1 MLILIPTDTLL
12 MFISASL
19 ALAVA
24 PGPDNL
30 FALSQSALF
39 GSRSGLLVTL
49 GLCTGLLLHIA
60 AATLGVAAIFQTSPL
75 AFNLLEA
82 VGAAYLV
89 LLAVQAF
96 RAGAAGLEV
105 GLHSGSGARAL
116 YFRGIIM
123 NVTNP
128 KVALF
133 FLAFLPQFTDGARG
147 SVASQMLLLGSF
159 FLVSTLLVFGPVAC
173 FAGFLGDRLQ
183 RSSALQKTLNRVA
196 GAIFIG
202 LAIRLLVAERLGS
215 TSP

>member
-1 MLILIPTDTLL
+1 MVLLIPTDILL
-12 MFISASL
+12 LFISASL

-30 FALSQSALF
+30 FVLSQSTLF

-60 AATLGVAAIFQTSPL
+60 AATLGVAAILQTSPL
-75 AFNLLEA
+75 AFNLLKA

-105 GLHSGSGARAL
+105 SSHSGSGARTL

-147 SVASQMLLLGSF
+147 SVALQMLLLGSF
-159 FLVSTLLVFGPVAC
+159 FMVSTLLVFGAIAC

-183 RSSALQKTLNRVA
+183 RSGALQTTLNRVA

-202 LAIRLLVAERLGS
+202 LAVRLLMAER
-215 TSP
+215 

>member
-1 MLILIPTDTLL
+1 MLILIPTDVLL
-12 MFISASL
+12 LFISASL

-30 FALSQSALF
+30 FVLSQSALF

-49 GLCTGLLLHIA
+49 GLCTGLLVHIA

-75 AFNLLEA
+75 AFNLLKA
-82 VGAAYLV
+82 LGAAYLV

-105 GLHSGSGARAL
+105 GAHSGSGARAL

-133 FLAFLPQFTDGARG
+133 FLAFLPQFTDSARG
-147 SVASQMLLLGSF
+147 SVALQMLLLGSF
-159 FLVSTLLVFGPVAC
+159 FMVSTLLVFGAVAC

-183 RSSALQKTLNRVA
+183 RSGALQKTLNRVA

-202 LAIRLLVAERLGS
+202 LSVRLLMAER
-215 TSP
+215 

>member
-1 MLILIPTDTLL
+1 MVILIPTDILL
-12 MFISASL
+12 LFISASL

-30 FALSQSALF
+30 FVLSQSALF

-75 AFNLLEA
+75 AFNLLKA

-96 RAGAAGLEV
+96 RASAAGLEV
-105 GLHSGSGARAL
+105 GSHSGSGARTL

-133 FLAFLPQFTDGARG
+133 FSRFSPSVHGWRAWFSGPANAATGKLFHGFNPTRLWGCGLLCRLPW
-147 SVASQMLLLGSF
+147 
-159 FLVSTLLVFGPVAC
+159 
-173 FAGFLGDRLQ
+173 
-183 RSSALQKTLNRVA
+183 
-196 GAIFIG
+196 
-202 LAIRLLVAERLGS
+202 
-215 TSP
+215 

>member
-1 MLILIPTDTLL
+1 MLILIPTDILL
-12 MFISASL
+12 LFISASL

-30 FALSQSALF
+30 FVLSQSALF
-39 GSRSGLLVTL
+39 GSRRGLLVTL

-60 AATLGVAAIFQTSPL
+60 AATLGVAAILQTSPL
-75 AFNLLEA
+75 AFNLLKA

-105 GLHSGSGARAL
+105 GSHSGSGARAL
-116 YFRGIIM
+116 YCRGIIM

-147 SVASQMLLLGSF
+147 SVVLQMLLLGSF
-159 FLVSTLLVFGPVAC
+159 FMLSTLLVFGAVAC

-183 RSSALQKTLNRVA
+183 RSGALQKTLNRVA

-202 LAIRLLVAERLGS
+202 LAVRLLMAER
-215 TSP
+215 

>member
-1 MLILIPTDTLL
+1 MLMLIPTDILL
-12 MFISASL
+12 LFISASL

-30 FALSQSALF
+30 FVLSQSALF

-75 AFNLLEA
+75 AFNLLKA

-89 LLAVQAF
+89 FLAVQAF
-96 RAGAAGLEV
+96 RAGAAGLEA
-105 GLHSGSGARAL
+105 GPHSASGARAL

-147 SVASQMLLLGSF
+147 SVALQMLLLGSF
-159 FLVSTLLVFGPVAC
+159 FMVSTLLVFGAVAC
-173 FAGFLGDRLQ
+173 FAGYLGDRLQ
-183 RSSALQKTLNRVA
+183 RSDALQKTLNRVA
-196 GAIFIG
+196 GTIFIG
-202 LAIRLLVAERLGS
+202 LAVRLLMAER
-215 TSP
+215 

>member
-1 MLILIPTDTLL
+1 MVILIPTDILL
-12 MFISASL
+12 LFISASL

-30 FALSQSALF
+30 FVLSQSALF

-75 AFNLLEA
+75 AFNLLKA

-105 GLHSGSGARAL
+105 GSHSGSGARAL

-147 SVASQMLLLGSF
+147 SVALQMLLLGSF
-159 FLVSTLLVFGPVAC
+159 FMVSTLLVFGVVAY
-173 FAGFLGDRLQ
+173 FAGFLGDRQQ
-183 RSSALQKTLNRVA
+183 RSGALQKTLNRVA
-196 GAIFIG
+196 GVIFIG
-202 LAIRLLVAERLGS
+202 LAVRLLVAEH
-215 TSP
+215 

>member
-1 MLILIPTDTLL
+1 MLILIPTDVLL
-12 MFISASL
+12 LFISASL

-30 FALSQSALF
+30 FVLSQSALF

-75 AFNLLEA
+75 AFNLLKA

-89 LLAVQAF
+89 FLAVQAF
-96 RAGAAGLEV
+96 RAGAAGLEA
-105 GLHSGSGARAL
+105 GLHSGSGARTL
-116 YFRGIIM
+116 YVRGIIM

-147 SVASQMLLLGSF
+147 SVALQMLLLGSF
-159 FLVSTLLVFGPVAC
+159 FMVSTLLVFGAVAC
-173 FAGFLGDRLQ
+173 FAGYLGDRLQ
-183 RSSALQKTLNRVA
+183 RSGALQKTLNRVA

-202 LAIRLLVAERLGS
+202 LAVRLLVAER
-215 TSP
+215 

>member
-1 MLILIPTDTLL
+1 MLILIPTDILL
-12 MFISASL
+12 LFISASL

-30 FALSQSALF
+30 FVLSQSALF

-60 AATLGVAAIFQTSPL
+60 AATLGVAAILQTSPL
-75 AFNLLEA
+75 AFNLLKA

-105 GLHSGSGARAL
+105 SSHSGSGARTL

-147 SVASQMLLLGSF
+147 SVALQMLLLGSF
-159 FLVSTLLVFGPVAC
+159 FMVSTLLVFGAIAC

-183 RSSALQKTLNRVA
+183 RSGALQTTLNRVA

-202 LAIRLLVAERLGS
+202 LAVRLLMAER
-215 TSP
+215 

>member
-1 MLILIPTDTLL
+1 M
-12 MFISASL
+12 
-19 ALAVA
+19 A

-30 FALSQSALF
+30 FVLSQSALL

-60 AATLGVAAIFQTSPL
+60 AATLGVAAILQTSPL
-75 AFNLLEA
+75 AFNLLKA

-105 GLHSGSGARAL
+105 SSHSGSGARTL

-147 SVASQMLLLGSF
+147 SVALQMLLLGSF
-159 FLVSTLLVFGPVAC
+159 FMVSTLLVFGAVAC

-183 RSSALQKTLNRVA
+183 RSGALQKTLNRVA

-202 LAIRLLVAERLGS
+202 LAVRLLVAER
-215 TSP
+215 

>member
-1 MLILIPTDTLL
+1 MVILIPTDILL
-12 MFISASL
+12 LFISASL

-30 FALSQSALF
+30 FVLSQSALF
-39 GSRSGLLVTL
+39 GSSSGLLVTL

-75 AFNLLEA
+75 AFNLLKA
-82 VGAAYLV
+82 VGASYLV

-105 GLHSGSGARAL
+105 GSHSGSGARAL

-133 FLAFLPQFTDGARG
+133 FLAFLPQFTEATRG
-147 SVASQMLLLGSF
+147 SVALQMLLLGSF
-159 FLVSTLLVFGPVAC
+159 FMASTLLVFGVVAC

-183 RSSALQKTLNRVA
+183 RSSAVQKALNRVA
-196 GAIFIG
+196 GSIFFG
-202 LAIRLLVAERLGS
+202 LAVRLLMTDR
-215 TSP
+215 

>member
-1 MLILIPTDTLL
+1 MLMLIPTDILL
-12 MFISASL
+12 LFISASL

-30 FALSQSALF
+30 FVLSQSALF

-75 AFNLLEA
+75 AFNLLKA

-89 LLAVQAF
+89 FLAVQAF
-96 RAGAAGLEV
+96 RAGAAGLEA
-105 GLHSGSGARAL
+105 GSHSGSGARTL
-116 YFRGIIM
+116 YVRGIIM

-147 SVASQMLLLGSF
+147 SVALQMLLLGSF
-159 FLVSTLLVFGPVAC
+159 FMVSTLLVFGAVAY

-183 RSSALQKTLNRVA
+183 RSGALQKKLNRVA
-196 GAIFIG
+196 GTIFIG
-202 LAIRLLVAERLGS
+202 LAVRLLVAER
-215 TSP
+215 

>member
-1 MLILIPTDTLL
+1 MLMLIPTDILL
-12 MFISASL
+12 LFISASL

-30 FALSQSALF
+30 FVLSQSALF

-75 AFNLLEA
+75 AFNLLKA

-105 GLHSGSGARAL
+105 GAHSGSGARAL

-147 SVASQMLLLGSF
+147 SVALQMLLLGSF
-159 FLVSTLLVFGPVAC
+159 FMVSTLLVFGAVAC
-173 FAGFLGDRLQ
+173 FAGYLGDRLQ
-183 RSSALQKTLNRVA
+183 RSDALQKTLNRVA

-202 LAIRLLVAERLGS
+202 LAVRLLMAER
-215 TSP
+215 

>member
-1 MLILIPTDTLL
+1 MLILIPTDVLL
-12 MFISASL
+12 LFISASL

-30 FALSQSALF
+30 FVLSQSALF

-49 GLCTGLLLHIA
+49 GLCTGLLVHIA

-75 AFNLLEA
+75 AFNLLKA
-82 VGAAYLV
+82 LGAAYLV

-105 GLHSGSGARAL
+105 GSHSGSGVRAL

-147 SVASQMLLLGSF
+147 SVALQMLLLGSF
-159 FLVSTLLVFGPVAC
+159 FMVSTLLVFGAVAC

-183 RSSALQKTLNRVA
+183 RFGALQKTLNRVA

-202 LAIRLLVAERLGS
+202 LAVRLLVAER
-215 TSP
+215 

>member
-1 MLILIPTDTLL
+1 MIPTDILL
-12 MFISASL
+12 LFISASL

-30 FALSQSALF
+30 FVLSQSALF
-39 GSRSGLLVTL
+39 GSSSGLLVTL

-75 AFNLLEA
+75 AFNLLKA
-82 VGAAYLV
+82 VGASYLV

-105 GLHSGSGARAL
+105 GSHSGSGARAL

-147 SVASQMLLLGSF
+147 SVALQMLLLGSF
-159 FLVSTLLVFGPVAC
+159 FMVSTLLVFGAVAC

-183 RSSALQKTLNRVA
+183 RSGALQKTLNRVA

-202 LAIRLLVAERLGS
+202 LAVRLLMAER
-215 TSP
+215 

>member
-1 MLILIPTDTLL
+1 MLILIPTDVLL
-12 MFISASL
+12 LFISASL

-30 FALSQSALF
+30 FVLSQSALF

-49 GLCTGLLLHIA
+49 GLCTGLLVHIA

-75 AFNLLEA
+75 AFNLLKA
-82 VGAAYLV
+82 LGAAYLV

-105 GLHSGSGARAL
+105 GAHSGSGARAL

-133 FLAFLPQFTDGARG
+133 FLAFLPQFTDSARG
-147 SVASQMLLLGSF
+147 SVALQMLLLGSF
-159 FLVSTLLVFGPVAC
+159 FMVSTLLVFGAVAC

-183 RSSALQKTLNRVA
+183 RSGALQKTLNRVA

-202 LAIRLLVAERLGS
+202 LSVRLLMTER
-215 TSP
+215 

>member
-1 MLILIPTDTLL
+1 MLILIPTDILL
-12 MFISASL
+12 LFISASL

-30 FALSQSALF
+30 FVLSQSALF

-60 AATLGVAAIFQTSPL
+60 AATLGVAAILQTSPL
-75 AFNLLEA
+75 AFNLLKA

-96 RAGAAGLEV
+96 RAGAAGLEA
-105 GLHSGSGARAL
+105 GSHSASGARAL

-147 SVASQMLLLGSF
+147 SVALQMLLLGSF
-159 FLVSTLLVFGPVAC
+159 FMVSTLLVFGAVAC
-173 FAGFLGDRLQ
+173 FAGYLGDRLQ
-183 RSSALQKTLNRVA
+183 RSDALQKTLNRVA

-202 LAIRLLVAERLGS
+202 LAVRLLMAER
-215 TSP
+215 

>member
-1 MLILIPTDTLL
+1 MLILIPTDVLL
-12 MFISASL
+12 LFISASL

-30 FALSQSALF
+30 FVLSQSALF

-49 GLCTGLLLHIA
+49 GLCTGLLVHIA

-75 AFNLLEA
+75 AFNLLKA

-96 RAGAAGLEV
+96 RASAAGLEV
-105 GLHSGSGARAL
+105 GAHSGSGARAL

-133 FLAFLPQFTDGARG
+133 FLAFLPQFTDSARG
-147 SVASQMLLLGSF
+147 SVALQMLLLGSF
-159 FLVSTLLVFGPVAC
+159 FMVSTLLVFGAVAC

-183 RSSALQKTLNRVA
+183 RSGALQKTLNRVA

-202 LAIRLLVAERLGS
+202 LSVRLLMAER
-215 TSP
+215 

>member
-1 MLILIPTDTLL
+1 MLILIPTDILL
-12 MFISASL
+12 LFISASL

-30 FALSQSALF
+30 FVLSQSALF

-60 AATLGVAAIFQTSPL
+60 AATLGVAAILQTSPL
-75 AFNLLEA
+75 AFNLLKA

-105 GLHSGSGARAL
+105 GSHSGSGARTL

-147 SVASQMLLLGSF
+147 SVALQMLLLGSF
-159 FLVSTLLVFGPVAC
+159 FMVSTLLVFGAVAC
-173 FAGFLGDRLQ
+173 FAGYLGDRLQ
-183 RSSALQKTLNRVA
+183 RSDALQKTLNRVA

-202 LAIRLLVAERLGS
+202 LAVRLLMAER
-215 TSP
+215 

>member
-1 MLILIPTDTLL
+1 MVLLIPTDILL
-12 MFISASL
+12 LFISASL

-30 FALSQSALF
+30 FVLSQSALF

-60 AATLGVAAIFQTSPL
+60 AATLGVAAILQTSPL
-75 AFNLLEA
+75 AFNLLKA

-105 GLHSGSGARAL
+105 SSHSGSGARTL

-147 SVASQMLLLGSF
+147 SVALQMLLLGSF
-159 FLVSTLLVFGPVAC
+159 FIVSTLLVFGAVAC

-183 RSSALQKTLNRVA
+183 RSGALQKTLNRVA
-196 GAIFIG
+196 GVIFIG
-202 LAIRLLVAERLGS
+202 LAVRLLVAER
-215 TSP
+215 

>member
-1 MLILIPTDTLL
+1 MLILIPTDILL
-12 MFISASL
+12 LFISASL

-30 FALSQSALF
+30 FVLSQSALF

-75 AFNLLEA
+75 AFNLLKA

-105 GLHSGSGARAL
+105 SSHSGSGARTL

-147 SVASQMLLLGSF
+147 SVALQMLLLGSF
-159 FLVSTLLVFGPVAC
+159 FMVSTLLVFGAIAC

-183 RSSALQKTLNRVA
+183 RSGALQTTLNRVA

-202 LAIRLLVAERLGS
+202 LAVRLLMAER
-215 TSP
+215 

>member
-1 MLILIPTDTLL
+1 MLMLIPTDILL
-12 MFISASL
+12 LFISASL

-30 FALSQSALF
+30 FVLSQSALF

-75 AFNLLEA
+75 AFNLLKA

-105 GLHSGSGARAL
+105 GSHSGAGARAL

-147 SVASQMLLLGSF
+147 SVALQMLLLGSF
-159 FLVSTLLVFGPVAC
+159 FMVSTLLVFGAVAC

-183 RSSALQKTLNRVA
+183 RSGALQKTLNRVA

-202 LAIRLLVAERLGS
+202 LAVRLLVAER
-215 TSP
+215 

>member
-1 MLILIPTDTLL
+1 MLILIPTDVLL
-12 MFISASL
+12 LFISASL

-30 FALSQSALF
+30 FVLSQSALF

-75 AFNLLEA
+75 AFNLLKA
-82 VGAAYLV
+82 LGAAYLV

-105 GLHSGSGARAL
+105 GAHSGSGARAL

-133 FLAFLPQFTDGARG
+133 FLAFLPQFTDSARG
-147 SVASQMLLLGSF
+147 SVALQMLLLGSF
-159 FLVSTLLVFGPVAC
+159 FMVSTLLVFGAVAC

-183 RSSALQKTLNRVA
+183 RSGALQKTLNRVA

-202 LAIRLLVAERLGS
+202 LAVRLLVAER
-215 TSP
+215 